1 MIIWIASY
9 PKSGNT
15 WIRSLI
21 NQILFTNPNNKEKI
35 LLSMQKNIKA
45 YPIVGHF
52 MNLNSS
58 FNQEEDFQKINNII
72 KNWKTS
78 QDKINANKNLKF
90 FKTHNVLTSIN
101 LEGQIYD
108 FTNLKNTLGVIY
120 IVRDPR
126 NVITS
131 LKNHFF
137 LKSYDEA
144 FEMMID
150 KKRWIGTSKGRIPEA
165 LSSWDQHYNSW
176 STFPKNY
183 ILFKYEE
190 LLSNPKKQIDRLIKY
205 LQKFININI
214 DENKTNKIISNSNFS
229 NFKDLENQGL
239 FNERAVHPET
249 KEEKN
254 FFYLGPENDY
264 SKFLDYKIKN
274 KIENFFKETMIKLN
288 YL

>member
-45 YPIVGHF
+45 YPQVEHF

-58 FNQEEDFQKINNII
+58 LHQEEDFQKINNII
-72 KNWKTS
+72 KNWETS

-137 LKSYDEA
+137 LIQWAKLVTSFIKSLHA
-144 FEMMID
+144 
-150 KKRWIGTSKGRIPEA
+150 RS
-165 LSSWDQHYNSW
+165 
-176 STFPKNY
+176 
-183 ILFKYEE
+183 
-190 LLSNPKKQIDRLIKY
+190 
-205 LQKFININI
+205 
-214 DENKTNKIISNSNFS
+214 
-229 NFKDLENQGL
+229 
-239 FNERAVHPET
+239 
-249 KEEKN
+249 
-254 FFYLGPENDY
+254 
-264 SKFLDYKIKN
+264 
-274 KIENFFKETMIKLN
+274 
-288 YL
+288 

>member
-1 MIIWIASY
+1 
-9 PKSGNT
+9 
-15 WIRSLI
+15 
-21 NQILFTNPNNKEKI
+21 
-35 LLSMQKNIKA
+35 
-45 YPIVGHF
+45 

-90 FKTHNVLTSIN
+90 FKTHNLLTSIN

-108 FTNLKNTLGVIY
+108 FTNLENTLGVIY

-137 LKSYDEA
+137 LNSYDEA
-144 FEMMID
+144 LEMMID
-150 KKRWIGTSKGRIPEA
+150 KKKWIGTSKGSIPEA

-176 STFPKNY
+176 SFFPKNY

-190 LLSNPKKQIDRLIKY
+190 LLSNPKKQIDRLTKY
-205 LQKFININI
+205 LQKFTKINI
-214 DENKTNKIISNSNFS
+214 DENKLDKIISNSNFS

-239 FNERAVHPET
+239 FNEKAVHPET
-249 KEEKN
+249 KEKKS

-264 SKFLDYKIKN
+264 SKLLDYKIKN

>member
-45 YPIVGHF
+45 YPLVRHF

-90 FKTHNVLTSIN
+90 FKTHNLLTSIN

-108 FTNLKNTLGVIY
+108 FTNLENTLGVIY

-137 LKSYDEA
+137 LNSYDEA
-144 FEMMID
+144 LEMMID
-150 KKRWIGTSKGRIPEA
+150 KKKWIGTSKGSIPEA

-176 STFPKNY
+176 SFFPKNY

-190 LLSNPKKQIDRLIKY
+190 LLSNPKKQIDRLTKY
-205 LQKFININI
+205 LQKFTKINI
-214 DENKTNKIISNSNFS
+214 DENKLDKIISNSNFS

-239 FNERAVHPET
+239 FNEKAVHPET
-249 KEEKN
+249 KEKKS

-264 SKFLDYKIKN
+264 SKLLDYKIKN